1 MMDLLTYWL
10 FGGQLGILFPVIN
23 IASIQTKEK
32 KTMTKFKNNDK
43 ASKKE
48 VREALMSLAAESTPN
63 RFNVKFDSD
72 GSGACVIL
80 MVERDQGE
88 DSNGKSPFASWS
100 SMPAK
105 YMGWRVVFMHVPNK
119 YIDVFYDADGNYKVT
134 ADA

>member
-1 MMDLLTYWL
+1 
-10 FGGQLGILFPVIN
+10 
-23 IASIQTKEK
+23 
-32 KTMTKFKNNDK
+32 MTKFKNSDK
-43 ASKKE
+43 VSKKE

-63 RFNVKFDSD
+63 RFNVRFDSD

-80 MVERDQGE
+80 MVERDAGE
-88 DSNGKSPFASWS
+88 DSNGRSPFDGWAE
-100 SMPAK
+100 MPAK

>member
-1 MMDLLTYWL
+1 MMEPLMYWL
-10 FGGQLGILFPVIN
+10 FGGPLELPFPVIN
-23 IASIQTKEK
+23 TVFIQTKEEK
-32 KTMTKFKNNDK
+32 AMTKFRNGDK
-43 ASKKE
+43 ATKKE

-80 MVERDQGE
+80 MVERDAGE
-88 DSNGKSPFASWS
+88 DSNGKSPFKGWPE
-100 SMPAK
+100 MPAK
-105 YMGWRVVFMHVPNK
+105 YMGWRVGFMHVPNK

>member
-1 MMDLLTYWL
+1 
-10 FGGQLGILFPVIN
+10 
-23 IASIQTKEK
+23 
-32 KTMTKFKNNDK
+32 MTKFRNSDK
-43 ASKKE
+43 ATKKE

-80 MVERDQGE
+80 MVERDSGE
-88 DSNGKSPFASWS
+88 DSNGKSPFAEWPE
-100 SMPAK
+100 MPAK

>member
-1 MMDLLTYWL
+1 MMDLLTFWL
-10 FGGQLGILFPVIN
+10 LGGRMGIPFPVIN
-23 IASIQTKEK
+23 IAYIHTMEE
-32 KTMTKFKNNDK
+32 KTMTKFRNSDK
-43 ASKKE
+43 ATKKE

-72 GSGACVIL
+72 GSGACVVL
-80 MVERDQGE
+80 MGERDAGE
-88 DSNGKSPFASWS
+88 DCNGKSPFSGWPE
-100 SMPAK
+100 MPAK

>member
-10 FGGQLGILFPVIN
+10 LGGRLGIPFPVIN
-23 IASIQTKEK
+23 IAFIQTKEENL
-32 KTMTKFKNNDK
+32 MTKFRNSEK
-43 ASKKE
+43 ATKKE

-63 RFNVKFDSD
+63 RFNVRFDSD

-80 MVERDQGE
+80 MVERDPGE
-88 DSNGKSPFASWS
+88 DSNGKSPFTGWPE
-100 SMPAK
+100 MPAK
-105 YMGWRVVFMHVPNK
+105 FMGWRVVFMHVPNK